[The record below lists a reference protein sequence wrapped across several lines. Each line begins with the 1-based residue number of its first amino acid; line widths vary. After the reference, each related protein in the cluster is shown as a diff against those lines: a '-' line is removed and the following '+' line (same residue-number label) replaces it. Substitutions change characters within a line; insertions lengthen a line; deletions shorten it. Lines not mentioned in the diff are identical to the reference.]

1 MKATLL
7 NGALPGDSFVDA
19 AGAVLQD
26 TLQAEG
32 WTVTPWTLRDQKIA
46 YCLGC
51 FECWTKTPGLCRT
64 PAPAPSRRRG
74 AGVDDT
80 GREVVESFIGGDL
93 TIYLTP
99 ITFGG
104 YSSQLKKAV
113 DRSIGLLSPFFTRI
127 DGEVHH
133 QARYDRYPS
142 LLGVGVLPASHPA
155 QEQIFDTLVGRNAI
169 NMHAP
174 RHSSVVLYR
183 SQTPAA
189 AAAALRSALNF
200 AERVLA

>member
-19 AGAVLQD
+19 VGIALQAVLQ
-26 TLQAEG
+26 AAG
-32 WTVTPWTLRDQKIA
+32 WTVTTWNLRDQKIA

-51 FECWTKTPGLCRT
+51 FECWTNTPGMCRIDDAGRGV
-64 PAPAPSRRRG
+64 PASI
-74 AGVDDT
+74 
-80 GREVVESFIGGDL
+80 IGSDL

-99 ITFGG
+99 VTFGG
-104 YSSQLKKAV
+104 YSSELKKAV
-113 DRSIGLLSPFFTRI
+113 DRIICLISPFFKRI

-133 QARYDRYPS
+133 RPRYARYPD
-142 LLGVGVLPASHPA
+142 LLGVGVLPAPHPD
-155 QEQIFDTLVGRNAI
+155 QEQIFHTLIGRNAI

-174 RHSSVVLYR
+174 THNSVILYR
-183 SQTPAA
+183 SQEPAA
-189 AAAALRSALNF
+189 AATAVHDVLSF